1 MPTIMTSVA
10 EAESLIAARMPGR
23 PAERVGIAV
32 ATGRVLAETIRSDRD
47 QPPFDRVTMDGIAIA
62 SRAFANGRRS
72 FRIDAVQAAGAPPST
87 LDSVEGCI
95 RVMTGAVMPGGTDTV
110 IPIERVRIAEHAAQV
125 DESASVEAGR
135 FVHPRGSDRRK
146 GDIVLA
152 AGIRLG
158 PAEVAVLASAGRAEV
173 GVASLPRVAV
183 VSTGDELVAVDAP
196 AIEPWQIRS
205 SNDLAIAASL
215 ARGGFGNVSRVMLR
229 DNAERIVTTLAQL
242 HDEHDVLILS
252 GGVSMGEFDFV
263 PAALQRLGAEL
274 VFHRVEQKPGRP
286 MWFGVSAAGK
296 PIFALPGN
304 PVSTVLCM
312 TRYVVP
318 ALLRMLGCAVPA
330 PEHARLKAAVDG
342 PKHLT
347 YFVPVVLG
355 WDEDGSETA
364 LPRPTNTS
372 GDFSSLAATDGFIEL
387 APGRLQAGTIGRVF
401 RW

>member
-1 MPTIMTSVA
+1 MTTVA
-10 EAESLIAARMPGR
+10 EAESLIAARMPR
-23 PAERVGIAV
+23 RRTERVAIAA

-47 QPPFDRVTMDGIAIA
+47 QPPFDRVTMDGIAVA
-62 SRAFANGRRS
+62 SRTFASGRRS
-72 FRIDAVQAAGAPPST
+72 FRIESLQAAGAPPTALGSP
-87 LDSVEGCI
+87 EGCI
-95 RVMTGAVMPGGTDTV
+95 RVMTGAVMPGGTDAV
-110 IPIERVRIAEHAAQV
+110 IPIERVRIAEQV
-125 DESASVEAGR
+125 AEVDASASVASGR
-135 FVHPRGSDRRK
+135 FVHARGSDRRK
-146 GDIVLA
+146 GDTVLD

-173 GVASLPRVAV
+173 GVASLPRIAI

-215 ARGGFGNVSRVMLR
+215 ARAGFREITRVMLR
-229 DNAERIVTTLAQL
+229 DDAERIVASLAEL
-242 HDEHDVLILS
+242 HDEHDLLILS
-252 GGVSMGEFDFV
+252 GGVSMGEFDYV
-263 PAALQRLGAEL
+263 PAALERLGAEL
-274 VFHRVEQKPGRP
+274 VFHRIEQKPGRP

-318 ALLRMLGCAVPA
+318 ALLRALGCAAPA
-330 PEHARLKAAVDG
+330 PEYARLTSAVDA

-347 YFVPVVLG
+347 YFVPAVLG
-355 WDEDGSETA
+355 WDKNGTETA
-364 LPRPTNTS
+364 EPRPTNTS
-372 GDFSSLAATDGFIEL
+372 GDFSALATTDGFLEL
-387 APGRLQAGTIGRVF
+387 APGRHEAGTIGRVF